1 MDWISEND
9 KGLYGT
15 EAFALDPTDPKRI
28 YVLAGTGYFSKGR
41 TAVLRSEDYGN
52 TWDTSYVEMLAHGNG
67 MGRQT
72 GEKLVVDPNMPNILF
87 CGSRTKGLYKSTDY
101 GKTWT
106 SAYEVALSSA
116 TESALNNVNGISFV
130 MFDESQGKNAD
141 GSTKTIYLGISETK
155 DNLQV
160 SHDGGATWEA
170 IKGVPTVVHVLRTR
184 RFRGVYSQGYVAKP
198 QDVLPDTVP
207 ERAYEVMFERKA
219 RLDGIC
225 GVCEYHPDENSLASG
240 FIGKYDPFVAPRT
253 DAERAENVD
262 AETFDLMRHADYFA
276 SVKVDGTS
284 TTIVFDK
291 RTGAFEAYSHNNHYD
306 LSTGLGLTT
315 KTVADQQGLT
325 KWCEEHPGISLGCEL
340 CGPKIQSDRLGLGKH
355 RLFVFSVWDMDGR
368 RYLNPYDYPELV
380 PNCVPLLED
389 FTLELD
395 FAEELEDLGCCCCW
409 LLEDF
414 TLELDFGC

>member
-1 MDWISEND
+1 MANPNRKMATMRRVSKVEPIEDADRVEAVHVDGWVVVDQKGVWHEGDLCVYFEPDSAMPTND
-9 KGLYGT
+9 PRYSHM
-15 EAFALDPTDPKRI
+15 AQ
-28 YVLAGTGYFSKGR
+28 
-41 TAVLRSEDYGN
+41 
-52 TWDTSYVEMLAHGNG
+52 W
-67 MGRQT
+67 
-72 GEKLVVDPNMPNILF
+72 GEKTM
-87 CGSRTKGLYKSTDY
+87 T
-101 GKTWT
+101 
-106 SAYEVALSSA
+106 
-116 TESALNNVNGISFV
+116 
-130 MFDESQGKNAD
+130 
-141 GSTKTIYLGISETK
+141 
-155 DNLQV
+155 
-160 SHDGGATWEA
+160 

-198 QDVLPDTVP
+198 EDVLPDTVP

-225 GVCEYHPDENSLASG
+225 GVCEYHPDENSLAAG
-240 FIGKYDPFVAPRT
+240 FIGRYDPFVAPRT

-389 FTLELD
+389 FTLNRFDGPSDLVDWVDGIRSNVTKGRLD
-395 FAEELEDLGCCCCW
+395 EGVVIHAIGKGDLSDSEWARLVGALGSTVQIKAISKKY
-409 LLEDF
+409 LLKSK
-414 TLELDFGC
+414 